1 MVGSISI
8 SGVSKHF
15 VNPTGERI
23 TALDNVSLDIP
34 AGSFVALIGPS
45 GCGKSTL
52 LRLISGLIPMDDGSL
67 TLDGTPIKA
76 PGADRGFMFQEH
88 TLFPWLSIYDNIAF
102 GLRARGI
109 YKQEKDRVD
118 EFIEMVGL
126 KGFEHSYPHQ
136 LSGGMCQRASLARA
150 LVGKPKVLL
159 LDEPLGAL
167 DAFTRMNMQD
177 EILRIWKETGMTA
190 IMVTHDV
197 DEAVYLSDKVVVM
210 TPRPGR
216 ITGTLDIKLARP
228 RARIF
233 FTTVQRS
240 FVSSITAAQSKSP
253 TTTFKIVLKNVC
265 SLLLLLLYIF
275 LERTEN
281 HEKERHFISSG
292 KRTSRSCTDTLA
304 YRLRRLKQQFG
315 RFRGSRFRRFR
326 RNPPASDLLS
336 FSLCRTDVHRDRE
349 RLL

>member
-34 AGSFVALIGPS
+34 AGSFVSLIGPS

-167 DAFTRMNMQD
+167 DAFTRMNMKD
-177 EILRIWKETGMTA
+177 
-190 IMVTHDV
+190 
-197 DEAVYLSDKVVVM
+197 
-210 TPRPGR
+210 
-216 ITGTLDIKLARP
+216 
-228 RARIF
+228 
-233 FTTVQRS
+233 
-240 FVSSITAAQSKSP
+240 
-253 TTTFKIVLKNVC
+253 
-265 SLLLLLLYIF
+265 
-275 LERTEN
+275 
-281 HEKERHFISSG
+281 
-292 KRTSRSCTDTLA
+292 
-304 YRLRRLKQQFG
+304 
-315 RFRGSRFRRFR
+315 
-326 RNPPASDLLS
+326 
-336 FSLCRTDVHRDRE
+336 
-349 RLL
+349 